1 MSNLKKNGSFHA
13 SLGNA
18 FAGLIFLFRT
28 QRNFRIHLVATVLV
42 VLAGIWLKLS
52 LIHWVFIVFAVG
64 LVWISEAFNTALEC
78 FFDLIEPQE
87 NRLVKAGK
95 DTAAAAVLIASILS
109 AVIGILVIGPILV
122 QRISLY
128 ITAR

>member
-1 MSNLKKNGSFHA
+1 MIDLKKNGSFHA

-18 FAGLIFLFRT
+18 LAGLLFLFRT
-28 QRNFRIHLVATVLV
+28 QRNFRIHLAATVLV
-42 VLAGIWLKLS
+42 ILAGIWLKISLLS
-52 LIHWVFIVFAVG
+52 WVLIVFAIG

-87 NRLVKAGK
+87 NLLVKAGK

-109 AVIGILVIGPILV
+109 AVIGIFVFGPLIL
-122 QRISLY
+122 QKISIFL
-128 ITAR
+128 AGR

>member
-1 MSNLKKNGSFHA
+1 LKKNRSFHA

-18 FAGLIFLFRT
+18 FAGLRYLFQT
-28 QRNFRIHLVATVLV
+28 QRNFRIHVVATLLV
-42 VLAGIWLKLS
+42 VLAGVWLKLS
-52 LIHWVFIVFAVG
+52 VLNWVLIVFAIG
-64 LVWISEAFNTALEC
+64 LVWISESFNTALEC

-109 AVIGILVIGPILV
+109 AVIGVMVFGPLIWQHFSGYLAI
-122 QRISLY
+122 R
-128 ITAR
+128 